1 MLSDNGHKIQKWLHF
16 LLQNIPC
23 YVSVFNNPRCWNR
36 RVLEFFGGFVDVIG
50 RIGYDFIG
58 VISFYP
64 GKFMSNEGAMRPA
77 ISQNNPDLLNTND
90 TYARGWSDEYPGAAE
105 PTTEPANGLS
115 ADGSPPI
122 PVERQ
127 TRQTPVFVR
136 TSTLSI
142 LLFVMCFL
150 LALYLIPNIAVQIS
164 YSITRGSERAK
175 AEVAMVLLEQFPD
188 QNRRIPWVVKKAG
201 PSVVS
206 IQVIGNVRQDHSG
219 GREIIRKVPVGQGSG
234 VIVDKDGYIV
244 TNHHVVRGSNT
255 YRISLTDGRETDNVR
270 LVGIDP
276 NTDLAVLKIN
286 LSELTP
292 ISWGDSNSLEVGES
306 VLAIGSP
313 YSFANTVTCG
323 IISAKERYAQDFDAP
338 NSMTPQEYLQTDA
351 AVNPGNSGGPL
362 INMRGEVIGINTM
375 ILGEANRGICFAIPS
390 TLAKRI
396 YEELR
401 EKGRISYGILGITMS
416 PERVTAPGDEGNR
429 SIGVRIVEIMPGMP
443 AEKAGMLSGDIIT
456 KWNDTD
462 IHDYV
467 QLNHTILFTPPDTKV
482 KVICLRNETPV
493 EFEVTVAQRPARRF
507 R

>member
-1 MLSDNGHKIQKWLHF
+1 
-16 LLQNIPC
+16 
-23 YVSVFNNPRCWNR
+23 
-36 RVLEFFGGFVDVIG
+36 
-50 RIGYDFIG
+50 
-58 VISFYP
+58 
-64 GKFMSNEGAMRPA
+64 MSNF
-77 ISQNNPDLLNTND
+77 QNDPDLLNTI
-90 TYARGWSDEYPGAAE
+90 TPPSRGLGYEFLGTA
-105 PTTEPANGLS
+105 EPANVPP
-115 ADGSPPI
+115 ADGSPPL
-122 PVERQ
+122 PAEQQ
-127 TRQTPVFVR
+127 TRQVPIIVR

-142 LLFVMCFL
+142 LLFVLCFL
-150 LALYLIPNIAVQIS
+150 LALYLIPNIAAQIS
-164 YSITRGSERAK
+164 YSLTRGSERAK
-175 AEVAMVLLEQFPD
+175 AEVATELLEQFPD
-188 QNRRIPWVVKKAG
+188 QRQLIPWVVKKAG

-206 IQVIGNVRQDHSG
+206 IQVIGPVRQDTDHG
-219 GREIIRKVPVGQGSG
+219 TTVTRNVPIGQGSG

-244 TNHHVVRGSNT
+244 TNFHVIRDSRT

-286 LSELTP
+286 LPELTP
-292 ISWGDSNSLEVGES
+292 IAWGDSNSLEVGES

-338 NSMTPQEYLQTDA
+338 NNMIPQEYLQTDA

-362 INMRGEVIGINTM
+362 INMQGEVIGINTM
-375 ILGEANRGICFAIPS
+375 ILGETYRGICFAIPS
-390 TLAKRI
+390 TLAKRV

-401 EKGRISYGILGITMS
+401 EKGRISYGILGIQMS
-416 PERVTAPGDEGNR
+416 PERITAPGDEGNR
-429 SIGVRIVEIMPGMP
+429 PIGVKITEIMPGWP

-456 KWNDTD
+456 KWNDID

-467 QLNHTILFTPPDTKV
+467 QLNHTILFTPPGTKV
-482 KVICLRNETPV
+482 KVTCLRNKTPV